1 MGQGVVEIV
10 SVSYA
15 CRTSPNRRDDEMREL
30 LLAAATSIALMG
42 VAQAKVG
49 FNILTYEQCAGLLRT
64 IASEAEWAKTADW
77 YEAASD
83 AFVLAA
89 AEERI
94 RIRGEAS
101 GSWLQIKLEA
111 LAVQKTLDEN
121 YNATGQEMRNNPE
134 LFDFC
139 MAIGEAIVPVP
150 MGAFKESRADD

>member
-42 VAQAKVG
+42 AAQAKVG
-49 FNILTYEQCAGLLRT
+49 FNFLTYEQCASLLGA

-77 YEAASD
+77 YEAASG

-121 YNATGQEMRNNPE
+121 YNATGQEIKNDPE

-139 MAIGEAIVPVP
+139 IAIGEAIVPVT
-150 MGAFKESRADD
+150 MEAFKGGEADD